1 MTGLRGPKNWEPT
14 DDERKRIRMY
24 AGLGITQEQIGTLIG
39 KSVDTLRTYCKQDLD
54 AGAAEAKA
62 KVGGAIV
69 KAALGGNMTAAIF
82 YAKTQMGWK
91 ETVVNEHTGK
101 DGEAIALRVK
111 TDADEVTRRI
121 VGIATASA
129 DASGNSTDEPG
140 DVGAA

>member
-1 MTGLRGPKNWEPT
+1 MTGLRGPKSWEPT

-39 KSVDTLRTYCKQDLD
+39 KNVDTLRTYCKPDLD

-69 KAALGGNMTAAIF
+69 KAALNGNMTAAIF

-101 DGEAIALRVK
+101 DGDAIKIDQVKLDAESFTNAIAGYVARAGTPSK
-111 TDADEVTRRI
+111 D
-121 VGIATASA
+121 
-129 DASGNSTDEPG
+129 
-140 DVGAA
+140 

>member
-1 MTGLRGPKNWEPT
+1 MGKRGPQAWKPT

-24 AGLGITQEQIGTLIG
+24 AGLGITQEQIATLIG
-39 KSVDTLRTYCKQDLD
+39 KCVDTLAAHCREDLD

-91 ETVVNEHTGK
+91 ETNVTEHSGS
-101 DGEAIALRVK
+101 VK
-111 TDADEVTRRI
+111 TVTEVLLRGPE
-121 VGIATASA
+121 V
-129 DASGNSTDEPG
+129 
-140 DVGAA
+140 